1 MSRDKELDALERE
14 LHTPFIEKPDEIHV
28 GHGMLCW
35 KDRARSCG
43 PDCVAYNPEGADDGA
58 NQCVLLVYKG
68 QQASLAL
75 AQTAIFQ
82 AQLRGGTKAPIPNP
96 PPPDPM
102 PRKR

>member
-1 MSRDKELDALERE
+1 MTSRDKELDALERE
-14 LHTPFIEKPDEIHV
+14 LHANPFIEKPNEIHI
-28 GHGMLCW
+28 GNGMLCW

-43 PDCVAYNPEGADDGA
+43 PDCVAYNPEGADEGA

-82 AQLRGGTKAPIPNP
+82 AQLRAGRPIPNP
-96 PPPDPM
+96 PPPDPLM
-102 PRKR
+102 RKR